1 MKKAFAILSIIAAFM
16 LAACTSEKQDQ
27 GNGEECPCSE
37 PVVIVSGITEESAE
51 INIDPGNADTFMYLY
66 VPKSDGTPSPET
78 VWSTG
83 TKLEESSFILSD
95 LDAETD
101 YIFALASK
109 CPHAKEFFTI
119 KEFKTIK
126 DDAVIM
132 ADGFMGYDGLDAA
145 SGRYRLNIMMST
157 EKMGEHTGNYYDV
170 IIYVYLKYDLERI
183 DDMTREVPFG
193 KITPFYTDGQQL
205 GDMVY
210 YIGKHFSDN
219 EGENAQGTAV
229 FKYDNDVTTEI
240 IVADDTENTS
250 LEIVDNGDGTYT
262 VKGIIADLNGKSF
275 KFKFTDDKAVFS
287 LDQTGM

>member
-1 MKKAFAILSIIAAFM
+1 MTPPIRIMMSMNQIYL
-16 LAACTSEKQDQ
+16 TSQF
-27 GNGEECPCSE
+27 SL
-37 PVVIVSGITEESAE
+37 
-51 INIDPGNADTFMYLY
+51 INAS
-66 VPKSDGTPSPET
+66 V
-78 VWSTG
+78 
-83 TKLEESSFILSD
+83 ILSD

-183 DDMTREVPFG
+183 DDMTYAQTQEIKLSNGESLPLLTEVLSEADKQNKTKLIIEIKPHDTQQKENDAVDAVLELVRHAKMEKKVEYISFSRNICERLISKEPKAKVAYLG
-193 KITPFYTDGQQL
+193 GELTPQQL
-205 GDMVY
+205 CDLGYSGLDYHIATMRAHEDWFDEAKRLGLTVNVWTVDDEENMKWLIEKHAD
-210 YIGKHFSDN
+210 YITTN
-219 EGENAQGTAV
+219 QPV
-229 FKYDNDVTTEI
+229 VLQRLLNDR
-240 IVADDTENTS
+240 
-250 LEIVDNGDGTYT
+250 
-262 VKGIIADLNGKSF
+262 
-275 KFKFTDDKAVFS
+275 
-287 LDQTGM
+287 